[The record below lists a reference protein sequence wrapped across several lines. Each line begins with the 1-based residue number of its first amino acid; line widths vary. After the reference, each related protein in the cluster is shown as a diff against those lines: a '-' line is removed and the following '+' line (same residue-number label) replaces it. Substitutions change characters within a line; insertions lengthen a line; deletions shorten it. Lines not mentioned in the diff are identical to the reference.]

1 VIALVMGPAQPFWLF
16 YVLSVPTFC
25 CFGFIGTNFN
35 ALAMDP
41 LGHVAGTASS
51 VLGFCQTLGGG
62 IFGAIIGYLFDGTL
76 VPIFTGYVVLA
87 LASIALVL
95 AGERGRLFTPERGR

>member
-1 VIALVMGPAQPFWLF
+1 ME
-16 YVLSVPTFC
+16 
-25 CFGFIGTNFN
+25 
-35 ALAMDP
+35 P

-62 IFGAIIGYLFDGTL
+62 LCGAAIGYLFDGTL
-76 VPIFTGYVVLA
+76 VPLFAGYLGLA

-95 AGERGRLFTPERGR
+95 VGERGRLFEPEAVE